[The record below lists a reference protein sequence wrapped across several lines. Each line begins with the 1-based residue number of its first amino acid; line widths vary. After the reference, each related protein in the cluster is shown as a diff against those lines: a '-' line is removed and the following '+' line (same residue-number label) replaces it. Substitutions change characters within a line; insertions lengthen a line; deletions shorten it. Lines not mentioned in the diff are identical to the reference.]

1 MKVSPYIRIQWFHDE
16 LTRKTYPNAARL
28 SERFDISVR
37 QAQRDITYMRT
48 DLGAPLQ
55 YDAGRQGY
63 AYTTPFSLPVILVS
77 ENDESRSHV
86 RDNGFAD
93 TQDGAEHPEADSVII
108 QSQIPY
114 TAVLRIEDRLT
125 VLEMRSYILSRERAG
140 TYLCE
145 FRNIDRFSTGSLVT
159 RLTNDVT
166 QLQNFVN
173 TLLRMALRAPGMLI
187 GALIMVISMDIS
199 KGTHMSLVLAIAVP
213 VLAISIAIFIK
224 MAAPRFTAVQ
234 NRVDGL
240 NSNVQENLTNVRVVK
255 SFVREEHAL
264 KKPTRS

>member
-48 DLGAPLQ
+48 DLGAPL
-55 YDAGRQGY
+55 QGY

-145 FRNIDRFSTGSLVT
+145 FHNIDRFLCAI
-159 RLTNDVT
+159 LTARSGIRIVEPDW
-166 QLQNFVN
+166 LRER
-173 TLLRMALRAPGMLI
+173 LLRMAERVI
-187 GALIMVISMDIS
+187 GNNAD
-199 KGTHMSLVLAIAVP
+199 T
-213 VLAISIAIFIK
+213 
-224 MAAPRFTAVQ
+224 
-234 NRVDGL
+234 
-240 NSNVQENLTNVRVVK
+240 
-255 SFVREEHAL
+255 
-264 KKPTRS
+264 

>member
-1 MKVSPYIRIQWFHDE
+1 MSSGTAMKVSPYIRIQWFHDE

-77 ENDESRSHV
+77 ETDESRSHV

-93 TQDGAEHPEADSVII
+93 PPDGAEHPEADSVII

-145 FRNIDRFSTGSLVT
+145 FRNIDRFLCAI
-159 RLTNDVT
+159 LTARSGIRIVEPDW
-166 QLQNFVN
+166 LRER
-173 TLLRMALRAPGMLI
+173 LLRMAERVI
-187 GALIMVISMDIS
+187 GNNAD
-199 KGTHMSLVLAIAVP
+199 T
-213 VLAISIAIFIK
+213 
-224 MAAPRFTAVQ
+224 
-234 NRVDGL
+234 
-240 NSNVQENLTNVRVVK
+240 
-255 SFVREEHAL
+255 
-264 KKPTRS
+264 

>member
-1 MKVSPYIRIQWFHDE
+1 MSSETAMKVSPYIRIQWFHDE

-93 TQDGAEHPEADSVII
+93 TQDGAEYPEADSVII

-145 FRNIDRFSTGSLVT
+145 FRNIDRFLCAI
-159 RLTNDVT
+159 LTARSGIRIVEPDW
-166 QLQNFVN
+166 LRER
-173 TLLRMALRAPGMLI
+173 LLRMAERVI
-187 GALIMVISMDIS
+187 GNNAD
-199 KGTHMSLVLAIAVP
+199 T
-213 VLAISIAIFIK
+213 
-224 MAAPRFTAVQ
+224 
-234 NRVDGL
+234 
-240 NSNVQENLTNVRVVK
+240 
-255 SFVREEHAL
+255 
-264 KKPTRS
+264 

>member
-93 TQDGAEHPEADSVII
+93 TQDGAIRRKDTHTHE
-108 QSQIPY
+108 
-114 TAVLRIEDRLT
+114 RISRKH
-125 VLEMRSYILSRERAG
+125 RSL
-140 TYLCE
+140 
-145 FRNIDRFSTGSLVT
+145 FR
-159 RLTNDVT
+159 
-166 QLQNFVN
+166 
-173 TLLRMALRAPGMLI
+173 
-187 GALIMVISMDIS
+187 
-199 KGTHMSLVLAIAVP
+199 
-213 VLAISIAIFIK
+213 
-224 MAAPRFTAVQ
+224 
-234 NRVDGL
+234 
-240 NSNVQENLTNVRVVK
+240 
-255 SFVREEHAL
+255 
-264 KKPTRS
+264 

>member
-1 MKVSPYIRIQWFHDE
+1 
-16 LTRKTYPNAARL
+16 
-28 SERFDISVR
+28 
-37 QAQRDITYMRT
+37 MRT
-48 DLGAPLQ
+48 NLGAPLQ

-86 RDNGFAD
+86 RDNGFASLPSARSHLRRQVVRAD

-145 FRNIDRFSTGSLVT
+145 FRNIDRFLCAV
-159 RLTNDVT
+159 LTARSGIRIVEPDW
-166 QLQNFVN
+166 LRER
-173 TLLRMALRAPGMLI
+173 LLRMAERVI
-187 GALIMVISMDIS
+187 GNNAD
-199 KGTHMSLVLAIAVP
+199 T
-213 VLAISIAIFIK
+213 
-224 MAAPRFTAVQ
+224 
-234 NRVDGL
+234 
-240 NSNVQENLTNVRVVK
+240 
-255 SFVREEHAL
+255 
-264 KKPTRS
+264 